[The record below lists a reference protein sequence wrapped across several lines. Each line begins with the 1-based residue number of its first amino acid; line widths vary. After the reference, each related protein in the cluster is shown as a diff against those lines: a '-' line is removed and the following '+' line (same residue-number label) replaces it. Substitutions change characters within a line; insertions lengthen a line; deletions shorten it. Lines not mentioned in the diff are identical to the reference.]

1 MSRVAKTVMMV
12 FGVVAL
18 GFGAFAAELR
28 LVDGGAPFR
37 AGWCDVPLTN
47 VCPRKLAAEPRYKND
62 RVLYISLRLGN
73 GADQM
78 ITGVLAESGAPGSGY
93 DTLYLDANNNGD
105 LTDDP
110 VIRPGI
116 SRAGAV
122 TSLDVKPVE
131 VTVKYKDGHSRSVRV
146 KLEIRGNKSGK
157 EGNIAW
163 SAACHVDQHLE
174 GRLDI
179 GARKGVLVGIYDSS
193 DCGRESNGCFDDYC
207 VDRFRI
213 DLSGDGQLDAKTEDF
228 PLSKAISVDGKL
240 WQVTIGEGATNISL
254 APFVAPTGK
263 LNFDVRLV
271 KGAGMAGGVA
281 GLVSDSG
288 YGFVCQLPMEDGF
301 VVPEAAYRMTNVFL
315 SLVDGTGRKWDSLFS
330 SAKPVVV
337 GHSAAVR
344 VAIGGPFKLGLAYK
358 GELKTGCHVCIMPV
372 LTGAGGEV
380 YENIAPVGTRMTPAV
395 KISDVED
402 VALAQANM
410 DYG

>member
-1 MSRVAKTVMMV
+1 MKRVAETGMMI

-18 GFGAFAAELR
+18 GFGAFASELR
-28 LVDGGAPFR
+28 LADGGAPFR
-37 AGWCDVPLTN
+37 AGWRDVPLTN
-47 VCPRKLAAEPRYKND
+47 VCPRKLVAEPRYKSD
-62 RVLYISLRLGN
+62 RVLYISIRLGN

-78 ITGVLAESGAPGSGY
+78 ITGALAESGLPGSGY

-116 SRAGAV
+116 SRAGTV
-122 TSLDVKPVE
+122 TSLDVKPAN
-131 VTVKYKDGHSRSVRV
+131 VTVKYAGGLSRSIRI
-146 KLEIRGNKSGK
+146 KLEIRGNKGVN
-157 EGNIAW
+157 GRNTAW

-213 DLSGDGQLDAKTEDF
+213 DLNGDGQLDSKTEDF

-240 WQVTIGEGATNISL
+240 WQITIGAGATNIDL
-254 APFVAPTGK
+254 TPFAAPTGTIN
-263 LNFDVRLV
+263 LDVRLA
-271 KGAGMAGGVA
+271 KGSRMSGGVA
-281 GLVSDSG
+281 GLISDSG
-288 YGFVCQLPMEDGF
+288 YGFVCQLPMKDGF
-301 VVPEAAYRMTNVFL
+301 VLPEAVYRMTNVYF

-330 SAKPVVV
+330 STKPVAIAHK
-337 GHSAAVR
+337 GSVR
-344 VAIGGPFKLGLAYK
+344 VAVGGPFKLGLAYK

-372 LTGAGGEV
+372 LTGAEGEV
-380 YENIAPVGTRMTPAV
+380 YENIALVGTRMTPAV
-395 KISDVED
+395 KISDAED
-402 VALAQANM
+402 VILTEASM